1 MTPTLYNKA
10 KNNGNYFLTWDIL
23 KRIETCL
30 LIFYY
35 TIRFLCWCFVVF
47 CICVGVELLIIPAI
61 CDKNSLIRLCRMHDV
76 LCSFHMIFFHSFCY
90 GDGMKVTNAKE
101 NIMKD
106 PTPPEFSMGLFVID
120 LGVLLCTVCIYFEQS
135 VIQKLFSD
143 IQMMGLFICDA
154 VWISEQNNKTLF
166 QLSMKSSTGTQ

>member
-1 MTPTLYNKA
+1 
-10 KNNGNYFLTWDIL
+10 
-23 KRIETCL
+23 
-30 LIFYY
+30 
-35 TIRFLCWCFVVF
+35 
-47 CICVGVELLIIPAI
+47 
-61 CDKNSLIRLCRMHDV
+61 
-76 LCSFHMIFFHSFCY
+76 
-90 GDGMKVTNAKE
+90 MKVTNAKE

-154 VWISEQNNKTLF
+154 V
-166 QLSMKSSTGTQ
+166 